1 MSGWEQVA
9 GSEENDPIK
18 LAESGE
24 KQQWSFHGRIFDFEC
39 HSEPHKYQ
47 LIPNGVQLNMSI
59 IETSGGDS
67 AEPIQCTEVA
77 VQAGDGAELL
87 SDFDAFA
94 RINAE
99 AKVRDIFAYAGK
111 MVLAQEELE
120 RMADA
125 GAGAEDA
132 EA

>member
-9 GSEENDPIK
+9 GSKENDPIK

-24 KQQWSFHGRIFDFEC
+24 KQQWSFHSRVFDFEC
-39 HSEPHKYQ
+39 HSAPHKYQ
-47 LIPNGVQLNMSI
+47 LIPNG
-59 IETSGGDS
+59 DP
-67 AEPIQCTEVA
+67 ARPIQCTEVA
-77 VQAGDGAELL
+77 LQAGDGAELL
-87 SDFDAFA
+87 SDFDVFA

-120 RMADA
+120 RLANPEA
-125 GAGAEDA
+125 QAEDQKA
-132 EA
+132 